1 MKDSKEAVQNS
12 IAQKMQQIHGNCFD
26 LTEEEIDQ
34 WQEELE
40 FEYDEGSEED
50 VRSNMKLEDQET
62 YADSANLHTNADD
75 VAKTGDPSALLE
87 QTDHM
92 NDGLNEGRMD
102 EQNNSFQ
109 WLEDANG
116 FPQPKTSKVEFDEN
130 EQHKISNDFDHDQQT
145 YADSANLNTNADD
158 DHEREIEPNMSSV
171 DVTNENTNNQND
183 LDNIPMFSPTSTSVS
198 NT

>member
-1 MKDSKEAVQNS
+1 MFHPIAIENNNDIDETMKDSKEAVQNS

-26 LTEEEIDQ
+26 LTKEEIDQ
-34 WQEELE
+34 LQEELE
-40 FEYDEGSEED
+40 FEYDDGSQED
-50 VRSNMKLEDQET
+50 VRSNMELEDQET
-62 YADSANLHTNADD
+62 YADSANLHTNEDD

-109 WLEDANG
+109 WLEDANA

-130 EQHKISNDFDHDQQT
+130 EQHKK
-145 YADSANLNTNADD
+145 
-158 DHEREIEPNMSSV
+158 
-171 DVTNENTNNQND
+171 
-183 LDNIPMFSPTSTSVS
+183 
-198 NT
+198 